1 MFFLSWNPDLSPLRN
16 LSGKSDIPPRQL
28 DILAKG
34 FFCLTEKNIYPFARD
49 RCYGRPYLSV
59 VSPRGPISH
68 ETHNIALATN
78 DWSALVLSLILAE
91 SSIELVPNELVDHP
105 AILNWAHRKRK
116 DPHSLILDQ
125 TYHHS
130 AILRLGPGGIG
141 RGRPDIAHVSLLLA
155 LGSPLNLTGG
165 LRCYVHT
172 RDNNIIK
179 VDSKA
184 RLPRNTDR
192 FTSLLEQL
200 YQEKAVPPTGR
211 PLMSIKPGSL
221 GDLLCE
227 ISGMVIALTTKGLPK
242 RMDEVAS
249 RLAEQH
255 TPVLLVGGFPRGH
268 FSKDAL
274 SKVKESYRIHDQ
286 GLEAWTIVAR
296 AIYDYERETTSRGT
310 FPKTSLM

>member
-1 MFFLSWNPDLSPLRN
+1 
-16 LSGKSDIPPRQL
+16 
-28 DILAKG
+28 
-34 FFCLTEKNIYPFARD
+34 
-49 RCYGRPYLSV
+49 
-59 VSPRGPISH
+59 
-68 ETHNIALATN
+68 
-78 DWSALVLSLILAE
+78 LVLSLILAD

-130 AILRLGPGGIG
+130 AILRLGPSGTG
-141 RGRPDIAHVSLLLA
+141 RGRPDIAHLSLLLA

-179 VDSKA
+179 VDSNA

-200 YQEKAVPPTGR
+200 YQEKAIPPAGR

-221 GDLLCE
+221 GDLLSE
-227 ISGMVIALTTKGLPK
+227 ISGEVIALTTKGLPK

-249 RLAEQH
+249 RLAEIH
-255 TPVLLVGGFPRGH
+255 NPVLLVGGFPRGH

-274 SKVKESYRIHDQ
+274 SKAKESYRIHDQ
-286 GLEAWTIVAR
+286 GLEAWTVVAR
-296 AIYDYERETTSRGT
+296 AIYDYERETASRGS

>member
-1 MFFLSWNPDLSPLRN
+1 
-16 LSGKSDIPPRQL
+16 
-28 DILAKG
+28 
-34 FFCLTEKNIYPFARD
+34 
-49 RCYGRPYLSV
+49 
-59 VSPRGPISH
+59 
-68 ETHNIALATN
+68 
-78 DWSALVLSLILAE
+78 LVLSLILAE
-91 SSIELVPNELVDHP
+91 SSIELVPNELVHSA
-105 AILNWAHRKRK
+105 AILKWAQKKRK

-130 AILRLGPGGIG
+130 AILRLGPRGTA
-141 RGRPDIAHVSLLLA
+141 RGRPDIAHLSLLLA

-179 VDSKA
+179 VDSRA

-200 YQEKAVPPTGR
+200 FQEKVVPPTGR

-221 GDLLCE
+221 GDLLDE
-227 ISGMVIALTTKGLPK
+227 ISGVVIALTTKGDPK
-242 RMDEVAS
+242 CMDEVAR
-249 RLAEQH
+249 RLAEHH

-268 FSKDAL
+268 FSQETL
-274 SKVKESYRIHDQ
+274 SKAKESYRIHDL
-286 GLEAWTIVAR
+286 GLEAWTVVAR
-296 AIYDYERETTSRGT
+296 AIYDYERATTLGGT